1 MLITVPTNYI
11 RGELPMESLVD
22 DALSK
27 DEEAMDNGYQDEE
40 TDEELKQVLE
50 DLKTKIYIVGLGG
63 AGCNTIDRISEEGIR
78 GAELIAGNTD
88 AQDLLTVRANRKVL
102 MGKNLTKGL
111 GAGAKPEVGEK
122 AAEESREKYEEILGD
137 ADIVFVTC
145 GLGGG
150 TGTGSVPV
158 VSRIARDTGALT
170 IGVMTRPFNA
180 EGESRR
186 KNAEW
191 GIKRLRGVAD
201 TVITIPN
208 DKLLELVPRLPLN
221 KAFKVADEVLMRS
234 IKGMTEIVTK
244 PGLVNLDYNDLK
256 TIMQSGGRAMIGLGE
271 SSAGG
276 DQRASEAIEEAIN
289 SPLLDVDISGAD
301 GVLINVTGGSDMSV
315 HEAELV
321 AEHVEKRVSPDAKI
335 IWGCTVDQTLDNKIK
350 VMLVATGVQSDQII
364 GKGEADTKELESVA

>member
-1 MLITVPTNYI
+1 
-11 RGELPMESLVD
+11 MESLVD

-27 DEEAMDNGYQDEE
+27 DEEAMDDGYQDEE

-122 AAEESREKYEEILGD
+122 AAEEAREKYEEILDG

-158 VSRIARDTGALT
+158 VSRIARDAGALT
-170 IGVMTRPFNA
+170 IGIMTRPFKA

-271 SSAGG
+271 SNAGG
-276 DQRASEAIEEAIN
+276 DQRAREAIEEAIN

-335 IWGCTVDQTLDNKIK
+335 IWGCNVDQTLENKIK
-350 VMLVATGVQSDQII
+350 VMLVATGVKSDQII
-364 GKGEADTKELESVA
+364 GKGKAETKELESVA

>member
-1 MLITVPTNYI
+1 
-11 RGELPMESLVD
+11 MESLVD

-27 DEEAMDNGYQDEE
+27 EEETMDNGYQDEE

-102 MGKNLTKGL
+102 MGRNLTKGL

-122 AAEESREKYEEILGD
+122 AAEEAREKYEEILAD

-191 GIKRLRGVAD
+191 GVKRLRGVAD

-271 SSAGG
+271 SDAGG
-276 DQRASEAIEEAIN
+276 DQRAREAIEEAIN

-335 IWGCTVDQTLDNKIK
+335 IWGCNVDQTLENKIK

-364 GKGEADTKELESVA
+364 GKGEAESKELESVG

>member
-1 MLITVPTNYI
+1 
-11 RGELPMESLVD
+11 MESLVD

-27 DEEAMDNGYQDEE
+27 DEEAMDDGYQDEK

-111 GAGAKPEVGEK
+111 GAGAKPEIGEK
-122 AAEESREKYEEILGD
+122 AAEEAREKYEEILD
-137 ADIVFVTC
+137 SADIVFVTC

-150 TGTGSVPV
+150 TGTGSVPI
-158 VSRIARDTGALT
+158 VSRIARDAGALT
-170 IGVMTRPFNA
+170 IGIMTRPFKA

-271 SSAGG
+271 SNAGG
-276 DQRASEAIEEAIN
+276 DQRAREAIEEAIN

-335 IWGCTVDQTLDNKIK
+335 IWGC
-350 VMLVATGVQSDQII
+350 
-364 GKGEADTKELESVA
+364 